1 MSDYKAID
9 EYVQCYQTGQKSP
22 KGSPERERG
31 KNAAEMLLMT
41 FKPLIL
47 STMQRTP
54 GITPSC
60 YEDACQDGCLAFLE
74 GIMKFDPG
82 HGAAFNAF
90 IKSHLQLYYRKWQCG
105 QFNRSVTAEKQLS
118 EPERGCEGLSLE
130 EVITDETVDLEE
142 RYIES
147 ESRQRLWQSVEA
159 LSARQGRVVYQLF
172 HERKSLVQIAEEM
185 GVTHKA
191 VRNLR
196 DKGLKNLKKSLKGV
210 PF

>member
-1 MSDYKAID
+1 MRDGYKR
-9 EYVQCYQTGQKSP
+9 QG
-22 KGSPERERG
+22 
-31 KNAAEMLLMT
+31 
-41 FKPLIL
+41 LI
-47 STMQRTP
+47 
-54 GITPSC
+54 
-60 YEDACQDGCLAFLE
+60 
-74 GIMKFDPG
+74 
-82 HGAAFNAF
+82 
-90 IKSHLQLYYRKWQCG
+90 
-105 QFNRSVTAEKQLS
+105 
-118 EPERGCEGLSLE
+118 LE
-130 EVITDETVDLEE
+130 EVITDETGELEG

-159 LSARQGRVVYQLF
+159 LSARQGSVVYQLF

>member
-1 MSDYKAID
+1 
-9 EYVQCYQTGQKSP
+9 
-22 KGSPERERG
+22 
-31 KNAAEMLLMT
+31 
-41 FKPLIL
+41 
-47 STMQRTP
+47 
-54 GITPSC
+54 
-60 YEDACQDGCLAFLE
+60 
-74 GIMKFDPG
+74 MKFDPG

-105 QFNRSVTAEKQLS
+105 QFNRSVTAETQLS
-118 EPERGCEGLSLE
+118 EPESGCEGLSLE
-130 EVITDETVDLEE
+130 EVITDETVDLEG